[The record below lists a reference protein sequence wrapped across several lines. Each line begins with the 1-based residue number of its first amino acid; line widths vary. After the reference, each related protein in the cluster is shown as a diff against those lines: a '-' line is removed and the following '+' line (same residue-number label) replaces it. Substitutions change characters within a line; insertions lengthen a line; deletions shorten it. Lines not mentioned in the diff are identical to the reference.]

1 MSRVASPPGTDT
13 RKCNSNTHKAFV
25 LQTICLNCF
34 LTKTS
39 NHASTQGTF
48 HNLNCFG
55 RSTSAVEFIAE
66 FTDMQYETVAKYDV
80 DHVLHNVLDYVLSR
94 LFSPKYEI
102 FGVRINFKDLSAK
115 FQHLLWAPCPG

>member
-1 MSRVASPPGTDT
+1 M
-13 RKCNSNTHKAFV
+13 
-25 LQTICLNCF
+25 QTICLNCF
-34 LTKTS
+34 LTKTR

-48 HNLNCFG
+48 HKLNCFG

-80 DHVLHNVLDYVLSR
+80 DHVLHYVLDYVLST

-102 FGVRINFKDLSAK
+102 FGVPINVKDLSAK
-115 FQHLLWAPCPG
+115 FQHLLWASLPE